1 MTSLTASAQA
11 RIGLLGNPSDIYG
24 GQGLGFSIA
33 ELGVTVTLAEADTNA
48 LPNELFAAAWQ
59 LMEAE
64 LLAAKVDTAQRPFAL
79 TFTSNVPFQGGLSGS
94 SALVIA
100 AIRAWSRWY
109 GLPIE
114 PMRAAELAF
123 RVENEV
129 LGIRAGALD
138 RLVQA
143 HDGLLSMN
151 FDRPFA
157 DGAVQR
163 LDAALLPPL
172 VLAWHGQPGESS
184 GDVHA
189 PVFARW
195 QADDPDVRAVVKQLV
210 DNANAGRDAL
220 VRGDRATFLACMSHN
235 FDLRAKVF
243 PIADADQALI
253 DLGRELG
260 AGSKFPGSGG
270 AVLFGCRDEAHREQV
285 EAACKQAGHQT
296 LQPTVYRAMPRMR
309 AVFLAAGFATRL
321 YPLTEKQAKPLLEV
335 GGKPMLTR
343 IVDQVVRTGAVLD
356 GVVVANGRF
365 HELFVKWEQSE
376 RAPLPMQLVNDG
388 AMDNDSRLGAIR
400 DLALGLEQSAA
411 NDVGNLR
418 PDGYLVLACDNLFSF
433 DLTQLME
440 RFRVSGSGQLIVRQ
454 VPSPVPSGRYSEVML
469 DGDKVHRFRE
479 KPENPE
485 SDLSAIAVYVLPPEL
500 PELVGEYL
508 AAGNN
513 PDAPGHFLAWLSTRM
528 PLEATRL
535 TGTWLDI
542 GSVEDLEKAQT
553 AFG

>member
-24 GQGLGFSIA
+24 GQGLGFSVA
-33 ELGVTVTLAEADTNA
+33 ELGVTVTLDAAQANE
-48 LPNELFAAAWQ
+48 LPNELFEAAWQ
-59 LMEAE
+59 LMAAE
-64 LLAAKVDTAQRPFAL
+64 LAAAKVDVGQRPFTL

-109 GLPIE
+109 GLPVE

-143 HDGLLSMN
+143 HDGLLAMN
-151 FDRPFA
+151 FAKPFS
-157 DGAVQR
+157 DGAVER
-163 LDAALLPPL
+163 LDAELLPPL
-172 VLAWHGQPGESS
+172 LLAWHGQLGKSS

-195 QADDPDVRAVVKQLV
+195 QADDPEVRAVVQQLV
-210 DNANAGRDAL
+210 ENANAGRDAL
-220 VRGDRATFLACMSHN
+220 ERGDRETFLGCMSRN
-235 FDLRAKVF
+235 FDLRAQVF
-243 PIADADQALI
+243 SIADADQSLI

-270 AVLFGCRDEAHREQV
+270 AVLFGCRDEAHRV
-285 EAACKQAGHQT
+285 EIESACQQAGHET
-296 LQPTVYRAMPRMR
+296 LRPTVHCAWPRLR

-343 IVDQVVRTGAVLD
+343 IVDQVVRTGAVVD
-356 GVVVANGRF
+356 AVVVANGRF
-365 HELFVKWEQSE
+365 HDHFVKWEQSE
-376 RAPLPMQLVNDG
+376 RAPLPMHLVNDG
-388 AMDNDSRLGAIR
+388 AMSNDTRLGAIR
-400 DLALGLEQSAA
+400 DLALGLEQSTAA
-411 NDVGNLR
+411 GR

-433 DLTQLME
+433 DLTQVVD
-440 RFRVSGSGQLIVRQ
+440 RFRASGSGQLIVRQ
-454 VPSPVPSGRYSEVML
+454 VPSPVPPGRYSEVML
-469 DGDKVHRFRE
+469 DGDKVQRFRE
-479 KPENPE
+479 KPQNPE

-500 PELVGEYL
+500 PELVQEYL
-508 AAGNN
+508 QAGKN

-535 TGTWLDI
+535 TGNWLDI

-553 AFG
+553 TFG